1 MSIFHNKQTNKQM
14 NQEIQEQYIRL
25 ERHIDNMARRMADT
39 SGLDE
44 EFCYKILADKLEQLW
59 NELGLEERNE
69 ILKINNKI

>member
-1 MSIFHNKQTNKQM
+1 M

-25 ERHIDNMARRMADT
+25 ERHIDNMARRMAGT